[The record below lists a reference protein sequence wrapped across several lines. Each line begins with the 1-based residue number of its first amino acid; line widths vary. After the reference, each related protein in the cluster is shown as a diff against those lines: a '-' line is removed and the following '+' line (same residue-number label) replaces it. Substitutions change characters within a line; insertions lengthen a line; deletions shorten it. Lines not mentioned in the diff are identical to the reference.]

1 MRPVARW
8 PDGMF
13 HSSSAQRCS
22 PRPHTRY
29 LASSGSTYVD
39 AIWLYTDDIWLYT
52 QAVQAAYMLRV
63 TCVHVYNFKRTTDL
77 NAFEHGD
84 CSEGF
89 LQAV

>member
-1 MRPVARW
+1 MKAR
-8 PDGMF
+8 GVE
-13 HSSSAQRCS
+13 AK
-22 PRPHTRY
+22 
-29 LASSGSTYVD
+29 
-39 AIWLYTDDIWLYT
+39 LYAHAVWLYT